1 MIIVNII
8 LRLISYPFL
17 LALIIIK
24 YNAYALIHSIL
35 FLCYGGEWITYAE
48 KDKITIQDIFDELK
62 KQRDEN

>member
-1 MIIVNII
+1 MMIVNII
-8 LRLISYPFL
+8 LRLIVYPLL
-17 LALIIIK
+17 LAILIIT

-48 KDKITIQDIFDELK
+48 KDKITIQDIFNELK